1 MSKIY
6 VGKPRQVQ
14 PWDFRPKQPNQS
26 CRKVSYSGGQAHE
39 CGEPTENGAT
49 YCGSCKR
56 HLITLTDR
64 KSPEQPAPKPFH
76 WATDQILPRKR
87 A

>member
-1 MSKIY
+1 MSSVYYPKPRNIERWT
-6 VGKPRQVQ
+6 GKPRL
-14 PWDFRPKQPNQS
+14 PNET
-26 CRKVSYSGGQAHE
+26 CRKLSYREGQAHE

-49 YCGSCKR
+49 YCGLCKR

>member
-1 MSKIY
+1 MSSVY
-6 VGKPRQVQ
+6 YGKPRQIQ
-14 PWDFRPKQPNQS
+14 SWDFRPKMPNQD

-39 CGEPTENGAT
+39 CGAPTEGKT
-49 YCGSCKR
+49 YCPACAEK
-56 HLITLTDR
+56 LLKLTDR

>member
-1 MSKIY
+1 MSSVYIGKARN
-6 VGKPRQVQ
+6 VERWTGKPRL
-14 PWDFRPKQPNQS
+14 PNEI
-26 CRKVSYSGGQAHE
+26 CRKVSYREGHAHE

-64 KSPEQPAPKPFH
+64 KSPEQVAPEQYH
-76 WATDQILPRKR
+76 WTNDKPRKR